1 MYMYDTLPNFAFLQY
16 TVVVISCI
24 KKREKRRFY
33 FDIHMSS
40 SVAYI
45 QFLVVFLHS
54 VFMSFAFQEDFLLFA
69 EVDAILQILEKVS
82 DRGVL
87 NFLVFLFPS

>member
-1 MYMYDTLPNFAFLQY
+1 
-16 TVVVISCI
+16 
-24 KKREKRRFY
+24 
-33 FDIHMSS
+33 MSS

-45 QFLVVFLHS
+45 QFHVVFLPS

-82 DRGVL
+82 DKGVL
-87 NFLVFLFPS
+87 NFPVIVFLFPS